1 MNRFLK
7 GAALALGL
15 ALTAAAPG
23 AAQVVPGLSSEAALW
38 AAQHV
43 QPGPQGLTA
52 PDFPILHAADGRK
65 GSLADYKGR
74 VAVVTL
80 WKSDCPICRREMPVI
95 DRMAAEMAP
104 EGLVMA
110 PLTLDL
116 DLDRARFAF
125 EGWGVRSL
133 PVIQDLERINGTFFA
148 LSVHQSMSISTPTT
162 YVLDKSGVIR
172 GVVWGAGDWE
182 APGAKAWLRALMA
195 ESV

>member
-1 MNRFLK
+1 MNRLLK
-7 GAALALGL
+7 GAVLALGL
-15 ALTAAAPG
+15 ALTAVGPG
-23 AAQVVPGLSSEAALW
+23 AAQMVPGLTAEAARW
-38 AAQHV
+38 ESQHV
-43 QPGPQGLTA
+43 RPAPRKLTA
-52 PDFPILHAADGRK
+52 PDFPILHAAEGRR

-80 WKSDCPICRREMPVI
+80 WKSDCPICRREMPI
-95 DRMAAEMAP
+95 LDRLGAEMAP

-116 DLDRARFAF
+116 DPDRARFAF

-162 YVLDKSGVIR
+162 YVLDKAGEIR
-172 GVVWGAGDWE
+172 GVVWGAGDWDS
-182 APGAKAWLRALMA
+182 PGARDWLRALMA